1 MSNSQNPN
9 RPYKNIETVFIKD
22 LGAAGKLN
30 FSRFINIPFN
40 VDEVV
45 VQSVISNDKDV
56 IENTGDH
63 TLISTD
69 MLPGKKDLTVLYY
82 VVDQARVCHT
92 RFPMQG
98 LPVVGNF
105 NFQYSLT
112 DGSQV
117 NSPTTFHQSVAIEL
131 LFIQY

>member
-45 VQSVISNDKDV
+45 VQSVIANDKDV

-63 TLISTD
+63 TLISCD
-69 MLPGKKDLTVLYY
+69 MLPGKKDLTILYY

-98 LPVVGNF
+98 LPLLLETLTF
-105 NFQYSLT
+105 NT
-112 DGSQV
+112 
-117 NSPTTFHQSVAIEL
+117 P
-131 LFIQY
+131 